1 MSISG
6 RASDSQ
12 CLDDLYTTAET
23 LGAGGFGAVL
33 KATSKAD
40 GRQVRL
46 PKVEREMFRFLPV

>member
-1 MSISG
+1 M
-6 RASDSQ
+6 
-12 CLDDLYTTAET
+12 DDLYTTAET